1 MTKSDE
7 IIASTIAKRRWM
19 VETVVSSRKR
29 EFLIRTLADL
39 MPIQLDSSVLG
50 ALRCFEE
57 AGRLLSFTKAAA
69 ALNLTQSA
77 VSQQI
82 RHLEERLGYRL
93 FDRQARGL
101 ALTAKGATLWTAT
114 SKALL
119 GINHTLKLLAVWDT
133 PLQISCLPSF
143 ALQWL
148 MPRLSAFQR
157 VQPQLALRLTAE
169 YQSLDRVTME
179 AGGIEAAVRY
189 DPIDYP
195 SLHAET
201 ILDEY
206 LVAVATP
213 AYLARHPVIA
223 EGVCPSGVVLI
234 DDAEAWDGAPEFIEA
249 RTWVEGLHPS
259 WKEHLTGPRYNL
271 SALAIGAALNEQGIA
286 VIRSSLVYDELSS
299 GRLVK
304 VLGRHVA
311 APARYV
317 LLSKPSNDPR
327 VRAFAEWLKAEC
339 QRFDKARMQLLLA

>member
-1 MTKSDE
+1 M
-7 IIASTIAKRRWM
+7 
-19 VETVVSSRKR
+19 
-29 EFLIRTLADL
+29 
-39 MPIQLDSSVLG
+39 
-50 ALRCFEE
+50 RCFEE

-101 ALTAKGATLWTAT
+101 MLTAKGTTLWTAT
-114 SKALL
+114 TKALH
-119 GINHTLKLLAVWDT
+119 GIDQTLKQLAVWDT

-148 MPRLSAFQR
+148 MPRLSAFQHE
-157 VQPQLALRLTAE
+157 QPQITLRLTAE
-169 YQSLDRVTME
+169 YQFLDRVTME
-179 AGGIEAAVRY
+179 EGGIEAAVRY
-189 DPIDYP
+189 DPIDYAH
-195 SLHAET
+195 LHAET

-213 AYLARHPVIA
+213 AYLAQHPGITA
-223 EGVCPSGVVLI
+223 GMCPDGVVLV

-249 RTWVEGLHPS
+249 RTWAEGLHPS
-259 WKEHLTGPRYNL
+259 WKARLMGPRYNL
-271 SALAIGAALNEQGIA
+271 SALAIGAALNNQGIA
-286 VIRSSLVYDELSS
+286 VIRSSLVCEELSS

-304 VLGRHVA
+304 VLGRHVP

-317 LLSKPSNDPR
+317 LLCRLSDDAR
-327 VRAFAEWLKAEC
+327 VRAFADWLRAEC
-339 QRFDKARMQLLLA
+339 KRFDNARMQLLSA